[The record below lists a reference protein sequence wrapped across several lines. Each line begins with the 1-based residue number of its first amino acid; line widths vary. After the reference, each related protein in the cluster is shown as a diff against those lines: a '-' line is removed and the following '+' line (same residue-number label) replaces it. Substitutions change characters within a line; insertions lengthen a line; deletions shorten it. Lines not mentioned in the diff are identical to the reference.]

1 MTTVNVYLNFD
12 GNCEEAFTFYKSVFS
27 KEITY
32 LGRFKDIPPQASS
45 QTIDSKHTN
54 KILHVSLPISQ
65 ETILMGCDNIEEE
78 GESYKHGNNF
88 SISITSNS
96 KKEADRLFNALSKD
110 GIIQSPM
117 KDAFWGDYFGQFTD
131 KFGINWMIIAEP
143 SSEKADETKK
153 VRGIGGIFFKSKDP
167 VKIKEWYSKH
177 LGLNTDEYGT
187 SFKWCQYPDKENIA
201 YTQWSPFTDNTDYFS
216 PSDKDFMI
224 NYRVENLESLL
235 EELKASG
242 VEILDDIAVYEYGK
256 FVHIMDIEGNKIELW
271 EQLEANFDRGDKGIT
286 C

>member
-12 GNCEEAFTFYKSVFS
+12 GNCEEAFTFYKSVFG
-27 KEITY
+27 KEFTY

-45 QTIDSKHTN
+45 QTIDSKHAN

-131 KFGINWMIIAEP
+131 KFGINWIIIAEP
-143 SSEKADETKK
+143 SSEKADKTKK

-167 VKIKEWYSKH
+167 VKLKNGI
-177 LGLNTDEYGT
+177 LN
-187 SFKWCQYPDKENIA
+187 
-201 YTQWSPFTDNTDYFS
+201 
-216 PSDKDFMI
+216 
-224 NYRVENLESLL
+224 
-235 EELKASG
+235 
-242 VEILDDIAVYEYGK
+242 ILDLTQMNMEQASNGASILIK
-256 FVHIMDIEGNKIELW
+256 KISPIPNGLLLLII
-271 EQLEANFDRGDKGIT
+271 QTTFLLPIKIL
-286 C
+286 